1 MEKSLAGTIS
11 VMQSDFTDTVQS
23 TFPINPAGN
32 SLAFGVIK
40 TYSDRNRGINNVP
53 HIYSYIP
60 EENTKSRRVFIS
72 ILYNIDMEE
81 RRRHTVPRIDE
92 PDEYATAIAS
102 LRKNWHFLSASEDG
116 ELYQTPRGK
125 YLLEKNEDGSTKRL
139 QLINE

>member
-11 VMQSDFTDTVQS
+11 MMKANFTNAVEPP
-23 TFPINPAGN
+23 FPKNPAGDG
-32 SLAFGVIK
+32 LTFGVIK
-40 TYSDRNRGINNVP
+40 TYSDRNRRINNVP

-60 EENTKSRRVFIS
+60 EENTKSRRIFIS
-72 ILYNIDMEE
+72 ILYNIDVEE
-81 RRRHTVPRIDE
+81 RCWHTVPRIDE

-102 LRKNWHFLSASEDG
+102 LRKNWIFLSASEDG

-139 QLINE
+139 QLIDE